1 MMDVEHKYVTD
12 KRFKKAINK
21 YVKQWILDHIKG
33 HLYHTWAWEEEDFIT
48 FGWQGKYYDIN
59 VFVPDDIDEP
69 AIDDIRAVA
78 YGLTLDD
85 DGVNL
90 TMNTEDECVMVDYL
104 PSQEEI
110 NLVAEREGSNCN
122 V

>member
-1 MMDVEHKYVTD
+1 MDVEHKYVTD

-21 YVKQWILDHIKG
+21 YVSNWILEEITQRSD
-33 HLYHTWAWEEEDFIT
+33 LEEDWIT

-59 VFVPDDIDEP
+59 VFVPDDIFDPEYT
-69 AIDDIRAVA
+69 DIRAVA

-104 PSQEEI
+104 PSREDV
-110 NLVAEREGSNCN
+110 NFVAHIEGSNWN